1 LPNLASKTEKLSYSV
16 KCTFISRTV

>member
-16 KCTFISRTV
+16 KCTFMSRTV